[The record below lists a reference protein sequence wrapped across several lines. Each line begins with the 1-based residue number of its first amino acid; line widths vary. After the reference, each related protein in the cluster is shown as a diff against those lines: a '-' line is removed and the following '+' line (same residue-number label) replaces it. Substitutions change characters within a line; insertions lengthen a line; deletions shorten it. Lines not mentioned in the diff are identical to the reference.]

1 MKLGICLNYVAQC
14 PLKQQQRWRA
24 GMACPRS
31 VVGRGD
37 DTDVYSDEQVDIPPL
52 VA

>member
-1 MKLGICLNYVAQC
+1 MKGQLFENCC
-14 PLKQQQRWRA
+14 
-24 GMACPRS
+24 C
-31 VVGRGD
+31 GD